1 MHIRHLVIIVMCCVS
16 SLYLYSNSF
25 SLSSSFGSFKNVTFV
40 KNYDG
45 DTITVNIPYAPPIIG
60 ENISVRVFGI
70 DTPEIKGACP
80 KEKQLAKD
88 TKNYVKYILSK
99 ASYIDLEDVKRDKY
113 FRILAT
119 VKTSE
124 GDLAELLLDKGYA
137 VEYDGGTKSKNW
149 CE

>member
-1 MHIRHLVIIVMCCVS
+1 MHIRHLVIIAMCCIS
-16 SLYLYSNSF
+16 SLYLYSKSF

-88 TKNYVKYILSK
+88 TKNYVKHILSK

>member
-1 MHIRHLVIIVMCCVS
+1 MHIRHLLIITMCCIG

-70 DTPEIKGACP
+70 DTPEIKGACE

-88 TKNYVKYILSK
+88 TKNYIKYILSK

>member
-1 MHIRHLVIIVMCCVS
+1 MHIRHLVIIAMCCAS

>member
-1 MHIRHLVIIVMCCVS
+1 MHIRHLVIIAMCCVS

>member
-1 MHIRHLVIIVMCCVS
+1 MHIRHLLIITMCCIG

-60 ENISVRVFGI
+60 ENIGVRVFGI

-88 TKNYVKYILSK
+88 TKNYVKHILSK